1 MWASIIQK
9 KISSHLEDAVRAL
22 KASKEKPDPDSYRRT
37 IGTRNIEEGL
47 LMNRM
52 KWPMCLWK
60 LLIPGNWVPRR
71 WSRIRVE
78 LSHQVQMAWF
88 PINRGGPLDQE
99 TVGNLKWLE
108 IHNIIKKKYFII
120 KDPELTIANHTYT
133 ENLITKEELIRI
145 FTNGQP

>member
-22 KASKEKPDPDSYRRT
+22 KASKEKLGPDSYRRT
-37 IGTRNIEEGL
+37 IGTQNIEEG

-52 KWPMCLWK
+52 KWPMYLGK
-60 LLIPGNWVPRR
+60 LLMQGNWVPRR
-71 WSRIRVE
+71 WSRIKVE

-88 PINRGGPLDQE
+88 PINRGDPLDQE
-99 TVGNLKWLE
+99 TAGNLKWLE

-120 KDPELTIANHTYT
+120 KDLELTIANRTYT
-133 ENLITKEELIRI
+133 ENLITKVELIRI
-145 FTNGQP
+145 STNGQP